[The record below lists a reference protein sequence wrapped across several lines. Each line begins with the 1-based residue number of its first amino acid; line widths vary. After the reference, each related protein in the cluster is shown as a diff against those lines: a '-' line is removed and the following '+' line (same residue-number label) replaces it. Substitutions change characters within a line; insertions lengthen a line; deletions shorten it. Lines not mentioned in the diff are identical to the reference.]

1 MAKHNE
7 CDILSGA
14 WNPVVGCQR
23 LSVGCR
29 DCWWLDAIMP
39 WQQDQGNLPRSLK
52 EGSVAVIEDRF
63 NPSKLLTK
71 TGIVGIVQH
80 GDLFWDKIDDATI
93 TRVLDVVDQV
103 GKQRRARRQNDTTK
117 YVLWTKRAKR
127 MADILE
133 QRYEFGLPPY
143 LACGVSVEN
152 QALADDRLPHLMRVN
167 GYRFVMIEPM
177 IGPIDLTGYEGVH
190 WIVLGSETGEGRPR
204 PMDINW
210 ARQVRDFAVGNDI
223 PFFIKQV
230 GTSHIQPVRELDG
243 RTWDQFPVGFIK

>member
-1 MAKHNE
+1 MSKKSNATKSILKVAKLADLNAQIAVLEAHNVQLDQVSPLSITFHNE
-7 CDILSGA
+7 DGE
-14 WNPVVGCQR
+14 VKM
-23 LSVGCR
+23 
-29 DCWWLDAIMP
+29 DA
-39 WQQDQGNLPRSLK
+39 K
-52 EGSVAVIEDRF
+52 
-63 NPSKLLTK
+63 KL
-71 TGIVGIVQH
+71 
-80 GDLFWDKIDDATI
+80 
-93 TRVLDVVDQV
+93 

-177 IGPIDLTGYEGVH
+177 IGPIDLTGNEGVH

>member
-80 GDLFWDKIDDATI
+80 GDLFWDKIEDATI

-117 YVLWTKRAKR
+117 YVLWTKRANR

-152 QALADDRLPHLMRVN
+152 QALGDDRLPHLMRVN

-210 ARQVRDFAVGNDI
+210 ARQVRDFAVENDI

-230 GTSHIQPVRELDG
+230 GTSHIQPARELDG